1 MEFLNDPTDK
11 VYRVLSPGRIYFEY
25 GPVAMLIWAEHQGRG
40 LTDLGIESLA
50 VVESSLRE
58 IADSRPL
65 LRLFQQ
71 FIDRDK
77 LTGLPRRMFEAVAAV
92 GEQTLTPMAAVA
104 GTMAD
109 AVADWLWLN
118 GASRVVVNNGGDI
131 ALRLAPE
138 ETVEVGLVSQLAS
151 GRVDYTVSISG
162 ASGIGGMATS
172 GLGGRSFTRGI
183 AQGVSA
189 LARRCDLADALAT
202 HLVNSSRLDSEKV
215 VTTLAGQL
223 DPDSDIKDL
232 SVVLAVDRLSDEEV
246 RQALGQIKREAEK
259 QRAAGNL
266 MALSAR
272 VQDEFY
278 LMDMAELI
286 RAGR

>member
-1 MEFLNDPTDK
+1 MEHLNNQTDK
-11 VYRVLSPGRIYFEY
+11 VYRVLSPGRVYCEY
-25 GPVAMLIWAEHQGRG
+25 GPVAMLISAEHQGRG
-40 LTDLGIESLA
+40 LTDLGLASLE
-50 VVESSLRE
+50 VVAASLRE
-58 IADSRPL
+58 IAGSLPS

-71 FIDRDK
+71 FIDPDK
-77 LTGLPRRMFEAVAAV
+77 LTGLPLRMFKAVSAV
-92 GEQTLTPMAAVA
+92 GEKTLTPMAAVA

-131 ALRLAPE
+131 ALRLVPE
-138 ETVEVGLVSQLAS
+138 ETVEVGLISQLAS
-151 GRVDYTVSISG
+151 GRVDCTLSING
-162 ASGIGGMATS
+162 VSGIGGIATS

-202 HLVNSSRLDSEKV
+202 HLANSSCLGSEKV
-215 VTTLAGQL
+215 VSTLAGQL

-232 SVVLAVDRLSDEEV
+232 SVVLAVDQLSDEEV
-246 RQALGQIKREAEK
+246 RQSLDQIKMEAEK

-266 MALSAR
+266 TALSAR

-278 LMDMAELI
+278 LMGLEGLI
-286 RAGR
+286 RAGQ